1 MKRKFLRGMAAG
13 ALMGAAAGLLFMPEM
28 NNSTRNKIGKA
39 TRKFTGFT
47 SNLWDQ
53 MADMRR

>member
-28 NNSTRNKIGKA
+28 NNSTRGKIGKA
-39 TRKFTGFT
+39 AKRFTGFT

-53 MADMRR
+53 MSDIRR